1 MMGTSLFGIAW
12 AVCALLL
19 EVVLFWFKVRARART
34 RVCVRPPVRDL
45 LADANRPWAQKL
57 GGWWRARSP
66 VDEWLDE
73 LRNALD
79 FEQWELAAL
88 QLDNIKEL
96 NLW

>member
-1 MMGTSLFGIAW
+1 MPAC
-12 AVCALLL
+12 VCA
-19 EVVLFWFKVRARART
+19 
-34 RVCVRPPVRDL
+34 PSVRDL
-45 LADANRPWAQKL
+45 LADANRLWAQKF

-66 VDEWLDE
+66 VDEWLDD

>member
-19 EVVLFWFKVRARART
+19 EVVLFWFKVRARV
-34 RVCVRPPVRDL
+34 RVCARPRLSRQDL
-45 LADANRPWAQKL
+45 LADANRLWAQKF

-66 VDEWLDE
+66 VDEWLDD

>member
-1 MMGTSLFGIAW
+1 M
-12 AVCALLL
+12 
-19 EVVLFWFKVRARART
+19 
-34 RVCVRPPVRDL
+34 
-45 LADANRPWAQKL
+45 NRLRAQKL

-66 VDEWLDE
+66 VDEWLDD
-73 LRNALD
+73 LRNALN